1 LYIRFFSEEIC
12 VCKKNYNVLSFS
24 KNGKKNALP
33 LIISDMF
40 LTGSTTVTEPMPI
53 PPSPKKEPRF
63 KVPDL
68 NPTKKEDTLIKEC
81 KEEVNNCKT
90 S

>member
-1 LYIRFFSEEIC
+1 
-12 VCKKNYNVLSFS
+12 
-24 KNGKKNALP
+24 
-33 LIISDMF
+33 MF
-40 LTGSTTVTEPMPI
+40 LTGSESVTESMPI

-68 NPTKKEDTLIKEC
+68 NPTKKEDALIKHC